1 MPISSF
7 FGQKL
12 TPGGWVS
19 PRTRILQMPTPG
31 PLSKAAGLQDATA
44 RPLQQLPHGRLTSL
58 ASIRAKVLAS
68 TAPSPALA
76 KSGGA
81 QDATGPGR
89 MGSARA
95 SVLKTAS
102 TKPTRT
108 RSIVEFVTLADGR
121 KGWRIVGADNFPVGY
136 KLNNQVFLPGHAAGS
151 DMYQFWQ
158 WVMAKLRP
166 VAGFTY
172 YSEGGTGN
180 DYHVR
185 HGQILGYRDLTTLM
199 QAMDGAGADW
209 KHVEKI
215 GYRALSRMQKYQR
228 WIRIMLNRANAV
240 SNVMASIPLA
250 DASVVP
256 AMKTTVQVQ
265 TLGLLGWEQVNLDP
279 LAMAGLCVHATLDP
293 TVTPAALPQH
303 YSGRKT
309 SLERADMQAYRNRI
323 PGETNGSSRY
333 ALDSNGDSVVIN
345 KHYRGEDLVKT
356 DTVRA
361 R

>member
-1 MPISSF
+1 
-7 FGQKL
+7 
-12 TPGGWVS
+12 
-19 PRTRILQMPTPG
+19 MPTPG

-44 RPLQQLPHGRLTSL
+44 RPLRQLPQGCLTSL
-58 ASIRAKVLAS
+58 ASVRAKVLAS

-95 SVLKTAS
+95 NVLKMAS

-136 KLNNQVFLPGHAAGS
+136 KPNNLVFLPGHAAGS

-158 WVMAKLRP
+158 WVMDKLRP

-172 YSEGGTGN
+172 YSKGGTGN

-199 QAMDGAGADW
+199 AAMDGAGAEW
-209 KHVEKI
+209 KQVGKI

-228 WIRIMLNRANAV
+228 WIFIMMNRANAV
-240 SNVMASIPLA
+240 TNVTTSNSLVGSSVMPMAKSNVE
-250 DASVVP
+250 
-256 AMKTTVQVQ
+256 AMSM
-265 TLGLLGWEQVNLDP
+265 GRLGWEEIHLDP

-309 SLERADMQAYRNRI
+309 SQEQIDSLGSTSPHGTTTSGGRYRHD
-323 PGETNGSSRY
+323 PVT
-333 ALDSNGDSVVIN
+333 GDSVYSQTDYN
-345 KHYRGEDLVKT
+345 GEVPLRSVTIKPK
-356 DTVRA
+356 R
-361 R
+361 